1 MKMTTNKIS
10 HIETT
15 LLGVFKNTFTAKN
28 GNDVTIISLK
38 TSDGYFTNYESVWK
52 KQNIDVSALPDKT
65 KVSVGFIEHECT
77 EKDRIYKNFLSV
89 KVLADV
95 AEQSLPF

>member
-52 KQNIDVSALPDKT
+52 KQNIDVDTLPDIA
-65 KVSVGFIEHECT
+65 KVSIGFIEHECAN
-77 EKDRIYKNFLSV
+77 KDRIYKNFLSV
-89 KVLADV
+89 NIIGNAD
-95 AEQSLPF
+95 ESLPF